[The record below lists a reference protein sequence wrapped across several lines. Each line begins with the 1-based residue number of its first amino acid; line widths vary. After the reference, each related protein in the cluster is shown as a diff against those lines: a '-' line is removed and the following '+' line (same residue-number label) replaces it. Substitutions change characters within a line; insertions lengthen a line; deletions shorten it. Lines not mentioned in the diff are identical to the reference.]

1 MLKRDPLQ
9 RITLGAICAHPWLTL
24 SPRVIT
30 PLVMPTLSAPR
41 DSGKKTAGKSIRFT
55 PKIPLVC
62 LGALTED
69 DHGYIVQ
76 KMVDGKIAKRDE
88 IMQYVFS
95 YHYFKFHSL

>member
-1 MLKRDPLQ
+1 
-9 RITLGAICAHPWLTL
+9 
-24 SPRVIT
+24 
-30 PLVMPTLSAPR
+30 MPTLSAPR